1 MTDPTITIGQ
11 ASPPARRASMFECGV
26 IDGLLRLALAH
37 GHQSTQVRFLAGS
50 IRRLWPTDTLTESP
64 ATEETPCPA

>member
-1 MTDPTITIGQ
+1 MTDPTIAIGQ
-11 ASPPARRASMFECGV
+11 ASAPARRATMFEVGC

-50 IRRLWPTDTLTESP
+50 IRRLWPTPTEP
-64 ATEETPCPA
+64 TEHEPCPA